1 MYLRMITPQTMETV
15 KQSIAKA
22 KARNVM
28 SIRFIVSI
36 GKMYDVYVP

>member
-1 MYLRMITPQTMETV
+1 MYLRMITPLTMETV

-22 KARNVM
+22 KARNVI
-28 SIRFIVSI
+28 SIRLIVSI